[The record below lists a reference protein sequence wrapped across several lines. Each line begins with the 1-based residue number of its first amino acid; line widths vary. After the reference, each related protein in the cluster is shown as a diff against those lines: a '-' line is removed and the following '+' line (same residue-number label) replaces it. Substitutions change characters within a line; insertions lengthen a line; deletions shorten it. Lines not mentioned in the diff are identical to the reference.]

1 MTSPRRCEQDLPA
14 LLADLY
20 LAATPDYRD
29 DLVRQ
34 VARVRQRP
42 VWTFSERWLPMD
54 LATKALPGAPR
65 APWRIVGVL
74 ALLAALIA
82 AMLAF
87 YAGAERRQLAPAF
100 GPAAN
105 GSIVF
110 VEKGDIYTADPVTGK
125 ATPVIVGAE
134 IDSKPVWSP
143 DGVRFAFERK
153 VTGSAGAGLLFVAD
167 GDGRGLTQITPEP
180 LRRLR
185 DWSFS
190 PDGSSIVTYV
200 AGNPGN
206 RIMIVAADGSGRS
219 KHFDVGA
226 TLDDMP
232 PLYRPDGTE
241 IMFLTSHPGAEYRDL
256 KAVDVASGTVRT
268 IIGGSVDADIH
279 TASWSPHGTHIA
291 YATHDLNSEVISTR
305 THVVAADGTGDI
317 LVDAH
322 PDSIAD
328 VGTTWSNDGTRL
340 IISRFLPGDPLNGVT
355 RSAIVPIDRS
365 TVGVEMECPAS
376 APPTDCTADLVWAP
390 DDSVILGT
398 RADEFDR
405 PTQQFL
411 VDPSTGKIRPAPW
424 TATGRP
430 AASGRPRSR
439 GPCCRPRRTRRG
451 SGRS

>member
-1 MTSPRRCEQDLPA
+1 MTSPRRFEQDLPA

-42 VWTFSERWLPMD
+42 AWTFSERWLPMD

-206 RIMIVAADGSGRS
+206 RRPTEVVDRSTSMSVRRSMTCHRSTALMGPRSCSSRATPVRSIATSRRWMSRVARSGRS
-219 KHFDVGA
+219 SADQ
-226 TLDDMP
+226 
-232 PLYRPDGTE
+232 
-241 IMFLTSHPGAEYRDL
+241 S
-256 KAVDVASGTVRT
+256 VRT
-268 IIGGSVDADIH
+268 S
-279 TASWSPHGTHIA
+279 
-291 YATHDLNSEVISTR
+291 
-305 THVVAADGTGDI
+305 
-317 LVDAH
+317 
-322 PDSIAD
+322 
-328 VGTTWSNDGTRL
+328 
-340 IISRFLPGDPLNGVT
+340 
-355 RSAIVPIDRS
+355 
-365 TVGVEMECPAS
+365 
-376 APPTDCTADLVWAP
+376 
-390 DDSVILGT
+390 
-398 RADEFDR
+398 
-405 PTQQFL
+405 
-411 VDPSTGKIRPAPW
+411 IRPPGRR
-424 TATGRP
+424 TART
-430 AASGRPRSR
+430 S
-439 GPCCRPRRTRRG
+439 RTRRTT
-451 SGRS
+451 